1 MPPKC
6 TRTQPDVMTA
16 DGGVADAPGAE
27 GADRTHDARGA
38 PHSTPRRRLA
48 TLVALAFVPWT
59 VILIYGEVTLVF
71 PFGFFNTNPPALV
84 DLYTLL
90 SAGGGL
96 PRNPELLPASALLYG
111 GALLSAAAALADRE
125 DPRLTA
131 GLLVLAGVAHLG
143 VAYSVVHRLRYTP
156 LPVGALLLF
165 VAAWWF
171 YWPSLR
177 ALVLAPIGD

>member
-1 MPPKC
+1 MED
-6 TRTQPDVMTA
+6 QPTGGPVPSTA
-16 DGGVADAPGAE
+16 HRGEPHGSPG
-27 GADRTHDARGA
+27 
-38 PHSTPRRRLA
+38 RRLA
-48 TLVALAFVPWT
+48 AIAALGVVPWT

-90 SAGGGL
+90 SSGGGL
-96 PRNPELLPASALLYG
+96 PRNPELLPASTLLYA
-111 GALLSAAAALADRE
+111 GALLSAAAALVDRE

-131 GLLVLAGVAHLG
+131 GLLVFAGLAHLG
-143 VAYSVVHRLRYTP
+143 VTYAVVHRLRYTP

-171 YWPSLR
+171 YWPSVR
-177 ALVLAPIGD
+177 ALVLAPVEE

>member
-1 MPPKC
+1 MAADEGTEAVDRDAETARRATD
-6 TRTQPDVMTA
+6 TRQ
-16 DGGVADAPGAE
+16 
-27 GADRTHDARGA
+27 GA
-38 PHSTPRRRLA
+38 PHSTPGRRLVA
-48 TLVALAFVPWT
+48 LVALAFVPWT

-90 SAGGGL
+90 AAGGGL
-96 PRNPELLPASALLYG
+96 PRNPELLPASTLLYA
-111 GALLSAAAALADRE
+111 GALVSAAAALVDRE

-131 GLLVLAGVAHLG
+131 GLLVLAGIAHLG
-143 VAYSVVHRLRYTP
+143 VAYAVVHRLRYTP
-156 LPVGALLLF
+156 IPFGALLLL

-177 ALVLAPIGD
+177 ALVLAPIDG